1 MKMASFRP
9 PFLLLLILILSS
21 YTFHAQQYNFHNYS
35 VKDGVAQS
43 QVYSLLQDS
52 RGYLWM
58 GTRGGGITRFD
69 GTEFKTYTVKDG
81 LINNYVFC
89 IREDAKKNLWI
100 GTNNGLSHYNGIFFT
115 NYPFAGDSAQLWV
128 QEIDFDKQGR
138 IWLAT
143 NLGVLLF
150 DPQAPSGK
158 NFINVTKK
166 LRLNTEVVNALCADS
181 KGNIWFG
188 TGRGLA
194 RITAA
199 NNQFDYTSYPGMN
212 NSITTIR
219 EDAKGNLW
227 IGTYGDGLYVY
238 NWKKFARIDGNL
250 ELYLQTVLD
259 IYFDTRGNAWLATL
273 SSGVCEYN
281 LQNKSFS
288 WLSESEGLS
297 NNHVRSIVQD
307 NSGNYW
313 FGTSGGGVCNYF
325 GKQFTHYDKSGGQL
339 AGNYV
344 YSIFRNSKGNLWV
357 GTSDKGISVFDS
369 AKFYNASNLF
379 ADVKVRAICEDNLG
393 NMYLGTDGQGL
404 FVYDGLSFSL
414 LNGFERK
421 YIRAIVRD
429 KDGNLWVATAGT
441 GLYKIVFSEGG
452 VRLLNFTTADG
463 LLHDRLTC
471 LWYDK
476 SGRLWYGTENNGIG
490 LVENDKVQK
499 LFFSTRDGLPANS
512 IRCLTEDKS
521 GYLWAGTAGSGI
533 ASIPLYQGDFKIKS
547 YSHTNDLTSSNI
559 YLLIADNANNLFA
572 GTETGLDHITF
583 DKDRKIVELKHY
595 SKGEGFTGIETCQ
608 NAAWSDADGTI
619 WFGTINGLS
628 KYNPANLVRNEN
640 PPITTIGE
648 VSLQNKPITETEYR
662 FLVGDW
668 NTINRLELPYGEDHI
683 TFNFQGINFSNP
695 DAVRYQWKLEGADDD
710 WSPPGKQKSTTYQN
724 LAPGNYTFMVK
735 ACNEDGVWNPRPASF
750 FFSIAAPLWQKWW
763 FITLMAILAIASL
776 YFFLKWRENR
786 IRTAALEQQKKL
798 QLEKEV
804 VELEQKALRLQMN
817 PHFIFNALNS
827 IQSQIGTDNEQAA
840 RYYLAKFSRLMR
852 QILDNSRNA
861 TITLEEE
868 VNTLENYLLIEKF
881 CNGDRFD
888 YKISVDEN
896 IEKDYVKIPPM
907 LLQPFVENA
916 IKHGLKYVDGKRGMI
931 EVSFRETNN
940 VLECSV
946 TDNGIGRE
954 KAGEMVR
961 ASKETYHK
969 STALAVTQ
977 ERLHIFR
984 EEADVRS
991 LEIVDLHDTQGQ
1003 AAGTRVIVR
1012 IPLS

>member
-1 MKMASFRP
+1 MLTAYCR
-9 PFLLLLILILSS
+9 LAVLLLILSP
-21 YTFHAQQYNFHNYS
+21 YTSHAQQYNFHNYS

-69 GTEFKTYTVKDG
+69 GTDFKTFTVKDG

-89 IREDAKKNLWI
+89 IREDSKRNLWI
-100 GTNNGLSHYNGIFFT
+100 GTNNGLSHYNGIVFR
-115 NYPFAGDSAQLWV
+115 NYSVGGDSAQVWV
-128 QEIDFDKQGR
+128 QEIDFDKKGR

-150 DPQAPSGK
+150 DPSAPSGR
-158 NFINVTKK
+158 NFTNITRK
-166 LRLNTEVVNALCADS
+166 LGLKSEVVNALCVDR
-181 KGNIWFG
+181 KGNVWFG
-188 TGRGLA
+188 TGRGLS
-194 RITAA
+194 RITEDK
-199 NNQFDYTSYPGMN
+199 NQFDYLTYPGVN
-212 NSITTIR
+212 NSITTIK
-219 EDAKGNLW
+219 EDSNGTMW
-227 IGTYGDGLYVY
+227 IGTYGDGLYLY
-238 NWKKFARIDGNL
+238 NWKKFSRIDANL

-259 IYFDTRGNAWLATL
+259 IYFDNKGNAWLATL
-273 SSGVCEYN
+273 NSGVCEYN
-281 LQNKSFS
+281 LQNKTFA
-288 WLSESEGLS
+288 WLRESEGLS
-297 NNHVRSIVQD
+297 NNHVRSITQD

-344 YSIFRNSKGNLWV
+344 YSIYRNSKGNLWV
-357 GTSDKGISVFDS
+357 GTSDKGVSIFDS
-369 AKFYNASNLF
+369 AKFYNAASGFL
-379 ADVKVRAICEDNLG
+379 DVKVRAICEDSFA

-404 FVYDGLSFSL
+404 YVYDGVSFSL
-414 LNGFERK
+414 VNGFARK
-421 YIRAIVRD
+421 YIRAMVRD
-429 KDGNLWVATAGT
+429 KDGNIWVATAGA
-441 GLYKIVFSEGG
+441 GLYKMMFGEEGI
-452 VRLLNFTTADG
+452 RLLNFTTADG

-471 LWYDK
+471 LLYDK
-476 SGRLWYGTENNGIG
+476 SGRIWYGTENDGIG
-490 LVENDKVQK
+490 LVENDKAQK

-512 IRCLTEDKS
+512 IRCLAEDKN
-521 GYLWAGTAGSGI
+521 GLLWAGTAGYGI
-533 ASIPLYQGDFKIKS
+533 ASIALYQGDYQVKS
-547 YSHTNDLTSSNI
+547 YSHTDDLTSSNI
-559 YLLIADNANNLFA
+559 YLLLADNNNNLFV
-572 GTETGLDHITF
+572 GSETGLDHITF
-583 DKDRKIVELKHY
+583 DKDRRISELKHY

-608 NAAWSDADGTI
+608 NAAWTDADGTI

-628 KYNPANLVRNEN
+628 KYNPANLVKNPN
-640 PPITTIGE
+640 PPITTIRE
-648 VSLQNKPITETEYR
+648 VWLQYKPVSETDYR
-662 FLVGDW
+662 FAIGDW
-668 NTINRLELPYGEDHI
+668 HSIAKLDLPYHENHL
-683 TFNFQGINFSNP
+683 TFNFQGISFSNP
-695 DAVRYQWKLEGADDD
+695 DAVRYQWKLEGADKD
-710 WSPPGKQKSTTYQN
+710 WSPPGKQKSITYQN
-724 LAPGNYTFMVK
+724 LAAGTYTFMVK
-735 ACNEDGVWNPRPASF
+735 ACNEDGVWNPQPATF
-750 FFSIAAPLWQKWW
+750 FFSIATPLWKKWW
-763 FITLMAILAIASL
+763 FNTALAVAAVAAL
-776 YFFLKWRENR
+776 FFFLKWRENR
-786 IRTAALEQQKKL
+786 IRAVALEEQKKL
-798 QLEKEV
+798 QLQKEV

-888 YKISVDEN
+888 YKITVDDN

-916 IKHGLKYVDGKRGMI
+916 IKHGLKYVDGKRGLI
-931 EVSFRETNN
+931 EVAFRERNN

-946 TDNGIGRE
+946 TDNGIGRK
-954 KAGEMVR
+954 KAEVLVKS
-961 ASKETYHK
+961 SKETYHR

-977 ERLHIFR
+977 ERLDIFK
-984 EEADVRS
+984 EESDVRS
-991 LEIVDLHDTQGQ
+991 MEIVDLYDEEGN

-1012 IPLS
+1012 IPVG